1 MAKVDL
7 CFSSKKITNSYL
19 LLFLRSCCPEKHKKL
34 DDFGAENL
42 TKITINEKK
51 GWRRPR
57 WATIFLG
64 WKYRVCQEKK
74 LKIALLKETVFMV
87 KYRFKGWTIRFT
99 NICGPLTWIKY
110 LQHIRGFNSSPWFL
124 LWFDIVN
131 IMMISL
137 CSLLCDLVL
146 FMGNIE
152 GSFIWILLRYC
163 IRHSASWNL
172 LIIANSISYVVLRT

>member
-1 MAKVDL
+1 MK
-7 CFSSKKITNSYL
+7 
-19 LLFLRSCCPEKHKKL
+19 
-34 DDFGAENL
+34 
-42 TKITINEKK
+42 KK
-51 GWRRPR
+51 GEDGLVEQRS
-57 WATIFLG
+57 FSG
-64 WKYRVCQEKK
+64 WKYRLCQEKK

-110 LQHIRGFNSSPWFL
+110 LQHIRGLNSSPWFL
-124 LWFDIVN
+124 FWFDIVN

-146 FMGNIE
+146 FMGNNE

-172 LIIANSISYVVLRT
+172 LIIANSMSYVVLRTLCYEDHLRMNNSTGSNNNLRSRDRLRLMII

>member
-1 MAKVDL
+1 MHQFIFAAL
-7 CFSSKKITNSYL
+7 FEL
-19 LLFLRSCCPEKHKKL
+19 LMSHIFHRKKL

-51 GWRRPR
+51 GEDGLVEQHS
-57 WATIFLG
+57 FSE
-64 WKYRVCQEKK
+64 WKYRLCHEKK
-74 LKIALLKETVFMV
+74 LQIALLKETVFIV

-146 FMGNIE
+146 FMGNNE
-152 GSFIWILLRYC
+152 CSFIWILLRYC